1 MIDFAVQEHKT
12 VVLRCKGC
20 GAPVGGNTE
29 AEAVA
34 LALENGWKQ
43 IDAGKNGKG
52 KSLYCSNHAADGAGR
67 RVAVRDLKPA
77 AAPVAQVRVDEP
89 KKTSAPAHVPTY
101 RIPSVAGQ
109 VRRVRPK

>member
-20 GAPVGGNTE
+20 GAPVGGDTE

-43 IDAGKNGKG
+43 IDAGSNGKPM
-52 KSLYCSNHAADGAGR
+52 YCSDHFNARKSSG
-67 RVAVRDLKPA
+67 L
-77 AAPVAQVRVDEP
+77 Q
-89 KKTSAPAHVPTY
+89 
-101 RIPSVAGQ
+101 SV
-109 VRRVRPK
+109 